1 MTRRLDGNLGME
13 LVSDVSFRLAFHEL
27 RADSSPAADMS
38 KPVYR
43 YLAEQAWRDNGDL
56 GILVRPTHCR

>member
-1 MTRRLDGNLGME
+1 ME
-13 LVSDVSFRLAFHEL
+13 LVSDALSQIGFREL
-27 RADSSPAADMS
+27 RADTSPAADMS

-56 GILVRPTHCR
+56 GILVGLIH